1 MEKRR
6 AFQVRFVACVLWGC
20 IALVAGK
27 HGGLAGISVVFFLS
41 CLALIIRRIDKAWN
55 LLAVASALT
64 FFGILPFLFLMG
76 GGV

>member
-27 HGGLAGISVVFFLS
+27 HGGLAGISV
-41 CLALIIRRIDKAWN
+41 
-55 LLAVASALT
+55 ASALT